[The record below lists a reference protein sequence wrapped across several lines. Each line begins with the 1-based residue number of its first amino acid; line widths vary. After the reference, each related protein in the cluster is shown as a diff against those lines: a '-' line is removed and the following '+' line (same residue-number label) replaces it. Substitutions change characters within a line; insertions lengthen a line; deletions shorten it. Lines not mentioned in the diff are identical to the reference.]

1 MEIITNEIIRT
12 VVEALLIPI
21 MTILSAYIVQLLK
34 VKISTLSD
42 TQFKNYLSASL
53 DELNQ
58 AINTAVGKVAQTYV
72 DSLKDKEVFTV
83 EAQKEA
89 YQKTMDAVM
98 AILSDEEKTY
108 LTNTFGDLETYLQTQ
123 IEATVSANKKTP
135 TVTE

>member
-1 MEIITNEIIRT
+1 MDTLMLLQQIFEVCIVPLLGILTAFLIQYINAKKVEISANVDNQLTDKYINMLADTITKCVIATN
-12 VVEALLIPI
+12 
-21 MTILSAYIVQLLK
+21 
-34 VKISTLSD
+34 
-42 TQFKNYLSASL
+42 
-53 DELNQ
+53 
-58 AINTAVGKVAQTYV
+58 QTYV
-72 DSLKDKEVFTV
+72 DSLKNKEVFTH

-98 AILSDEEKTY
+98 AILSEDAKEY